1 MDNLL
6 KNKNIIIFCV
16 LVLIIVLIVYF
27 IKYSE
32 ENVEYYYDNSTENSY
47 LRNYGVNE
55 YIPVY
60 VEEADVV
67 IKYLNDFKNAMIA
80 DIEYAY
86 SLLNENYRV
95 KRFGNVGEFSN
106 YVNKMLS
113 LSTYTMEVETYK
125 VVNSNGSKFFDV

>member
-113 LSTYTMEVETYK
+113 LHKMC
-125 VVNSNGSKFFDV
+125 KF